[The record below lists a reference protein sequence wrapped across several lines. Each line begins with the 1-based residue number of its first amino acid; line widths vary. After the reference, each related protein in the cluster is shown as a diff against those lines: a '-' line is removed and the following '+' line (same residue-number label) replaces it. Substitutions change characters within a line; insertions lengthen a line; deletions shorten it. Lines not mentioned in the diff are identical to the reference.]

1 MLTLSIK
8 NVRMVHSN
16 ILTMIVL
23 TVFEIVLFYLFYSR
37 KNELSVRTGVFNTV
51 QKLKTVMPYRP
62 EDKDK
67 FLYASMF
74 LRDKSNEAKTYRK
87 MSNHE
92 TLTRVIV
99 YVGLLT
105 LLSTIILINSPFLK
119 QNTIMSILNRA
130 AVSVVF
136 VLLTQF
142 LLVKFIIENIKGNF
156 ESKIIELVLEKM
168 SDTSDID
175 LDSVCK

>member
-23 TVFEIVLFYLFYSR
+23 TVFEIILFYLFYSK
-37 KNELSVRTGVFNTV
+37 KNESSVRKGVARTV
-51 QKLKTVMPYRP
+51 QKLKTVLPYRP

-74 LRDKSNEAKTYRK
+74 LRDKSNEAKSYRK
-87 MSNHE
+87 MSNNE
-92 TLTRVIV
+92 TFTRVIV
-99 YVGLLT
+99 YVGLLM

-119 QNTIMSILNRA
+119 HNTVMSIIKRA
-130 AVSVVF
+130 IVSVIF

-142 LLVKFIIENIKGNF
+142 MLVKFIIENIKGNF

-168 SDTSDID
+168 NDTSNID
-175 LDSVCK
+175 LESVCK